1 MSFPRLTKLQVKEY
15 SDVLDKRM
23 RKQKALFHIEGVR
36 LFEEFSTSGWEA
48 EWIAVDTPF
57 LEAHPHAAD
66 FLKKKFGA
74 CTWLAS
80 SLDIKKLSD
89 TEHAQGIVAAI
100 RKPVLEKENN
110 STPEGNV
117 LILDQIADPGNL
129 GTMLRSADWFGIH
142 DVYLSPSC
150 AEAFSPKVVRA
161 TMGSIFRLRIHENAT
176 LGATIEDLLKKKYT
190 VMAADMFGEKIPS
203 KIAAPWALVIGS
215 EAHGLSDEVRSA
227 PIQLTAI
234 EKYGRG
240 ESLNAAVSCGILLHA
255 LSRQ

>member
-1 MSFPRLTKLQVKEY
+1 MPFPRLTKLQVKEY
-15 SDVLDKRM
+15 SEVLDKRT

-36 LFEEFSTSGWEA
+36 LFEEFSSSGWEA

-57 LEAHPHAAD
+57 LEAHPQAAE
-66 FLKKKFGA
+66 FLKKKFGV

-100 RKPVLEKENN
+100 RKPAAIDENGRA
-110 STPEGNV
+110 SLGNV

-129 GTMLRSADWFGIH
+129 GTMLRSADWFGVDH
-142 DVYLSPSC
+142 VYLSPSC
-150 AEAFSPKVVRA
+150 AEAFSPKAVRA
-161 TMGSIFRLRIHENAT
+161 TMGSIFRLHIVENASLRT
-176 LGATIEDLLKKKYT
+176 TIETLLKKKYT
-190 VMAADMFGEKIPS
+190 VLAADMHGEKIPP
-203 KIAAPWALVIGS
+203 KMLAPWALIIGS

-227 PIQLTAI
+227 PIQLMAI

-255 LSRQ
+255 LTRS